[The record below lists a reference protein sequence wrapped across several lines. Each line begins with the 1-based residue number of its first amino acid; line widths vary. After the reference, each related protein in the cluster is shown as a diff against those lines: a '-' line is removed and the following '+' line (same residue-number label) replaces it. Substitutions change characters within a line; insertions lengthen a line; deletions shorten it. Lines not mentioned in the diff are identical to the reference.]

1 MIRAILLG
9 LALLL
14 FGTGTASAASSV
26 SCTPSS
32 AGIAFGAFTGS
43 QITITGSIT
52 LTCTGTGKDNF
63 DLNLS
68 TGSSGSFTTRRM
80 KNGTNSLSYN
90 LYVDSTFSK
99 IWGSGSG
106 GTDHVSG
113 TADMGSSTTIT
124 IVVPLYA
131 KLPAQTKPPFG
142 PYSDTIVASVV
153 ISGVTTTV
161 SFLVTANVPPDC
173 TFSAGDLVFG
183 TYSGV
188 QLDAQSQISLTC
200 TSGTAWNIGL
210 DAGAFAGATVT
221 TRKMT
226 GPGAS
231 SMSYSLFRNSTR
243 TQNWGNTVGT
253 DTVSGTGSG
262 STQTVPVYGRVTA
275 GQNLPAGSYQDTIIA
290 TITF

>member
-1 MIRAILLG
+1 MIRGILLG

-14 FGTGTASAASSV
+14 FGAGTALANP

-32 AGIAFGAFTGS
+32 AGIAFGNFTGG

-63 DLNLS
+63 NLDLS
-68 TGSSGSFTTRRM
+68 TGSAGTYTPRRM
-80 KNGTNSLSYN
+80 KNGGNSLSYN
-90 LYVDSTFSK
+90 LYTDPTFTK
-99 IWGSGSG
+99 IWGAGSG
-106 GTDHVSG
+106 GVDHVSG
-113 TADMGSSTTIT
+113 TVDMGSSTTIT
-124 IVVPLYA
+124 VTVPLYA

-142 PYSDTIVASVV
+142 PYSDTIVATVTISNVV
-153 ISGVTTTV
+153 TTV

-173 TFSAGDLVFG
+173 SISAANLVFG
-183 TYSGV
+183 TYSGA

-200 TSGTAWNIGL
+200 TSGTAWNVGL
-210 DAGAFAGATVT
+210 NQGTFAGATVT

-226 GPGAS
+226 GPGTS
-231 SMSYSLFRNSTR
+231 SMSYSLFRNSAR
-243 TQNWGNTVGT
+243 SQNWGNTVGT

-262 STQTVPVYGRVTA
+262 SSQSVTVFGRVPSA
-275 GQNLPAGSYQDTIIA
+275 QNLPAGSYQDTIIA